1 MNSMVYGGKPAHSV
15 RGGRKS
21 GDVATGLFV
30 GAVDAHLHG
39 RDEYRKDRR
48 RLARSGRTRRNQRMT
63 SRVETDAYLAV
74 AGLLGIGCALDA
86 RCRIINHRMGRR
98 AGSSEAGQER
108 EAGEQAFKHPDRRD
122 SDAEAD
128 RPARSR

>member
-1 MNSMVYGGKPAHSV
+1 MGGEGTGV
-15 RGGRKS
+15 FGGAEDGSRE
-21 GDVATGLFV
+21 
-30 GAVDAHLHG
+30 G
-39 RDEYRKDRR
+39 RDDEQKDRDR
-48 RLARSGRTRRNQRMT
+48 RAGSGRTRSNQRMA

-74 AGLLGIGCALDA
+74 AGVLGSGGELDD